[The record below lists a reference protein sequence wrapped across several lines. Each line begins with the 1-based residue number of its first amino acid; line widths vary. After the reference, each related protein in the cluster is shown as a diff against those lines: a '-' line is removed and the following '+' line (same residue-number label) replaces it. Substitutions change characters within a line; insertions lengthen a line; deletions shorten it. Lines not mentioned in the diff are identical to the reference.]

1 MGVSR
6 RLTVKREIDKVKKQI
21 QSRGVEWTKARDITL
36 LKLSKRYGPRQ
47 YNAIAWEMKLDWEAV
62 KNRLRKL
69 LAKIRIKKEAKLNNA
84 GKEYK
89 SKGGY
94 SAYDK
99 STKDALT
106 NDGNSVFNEVNALQ
120 DHIDFNLMDM
130 TMGTIQEQT
139 SVQDSS
145 FQDQATI
152 DFYGY

>member
-1 MGVSR
+1 M
-6 RLTVKREIDKVKKQI
+6 
-21 QSRGVEWTKARDITL
+21 
-36 LKLSKRYGPRQ
+36 
-47 YNAIAWEMKLDWEAV
+47 
-62 KNRLRKL
+62 
-69 LAKIRIKKEAKLNNA
+69 AKIRIKKEAKLNNA

>member
-106 NDGNSVFNEVNALQ
+106 NDGNSVFNEVNAL
-120 DHIDFNLMDM
+120 
-130 TMGTIQEQT
+130 
-139 SVQDSS
+139 
-145 FQDQATI
+145 
-152 DFYGY
+152 